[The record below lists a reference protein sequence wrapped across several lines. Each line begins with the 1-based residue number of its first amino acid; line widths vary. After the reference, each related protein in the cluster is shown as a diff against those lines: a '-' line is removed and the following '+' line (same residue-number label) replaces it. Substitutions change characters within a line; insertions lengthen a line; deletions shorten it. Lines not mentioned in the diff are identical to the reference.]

1 MKLLATGGKEIRYI
15 RIENSTN
22 TIHGHPNTESKHF
35 KLLRQHMNG
44 IDFRLEDFRLEDFR
58 LGVDFAKKFGP
69 YSSNA
74 WSLYK

>member
-35 KLLRQHMNG
+35 KLWRQHMNG
-44 IDFRLEDFRLEDFR
+44 IDLDQEE
-58 LGVDFAKKFGP
+58 
-69 YSSNA
+69 Y
-74 WSLYK
+74 